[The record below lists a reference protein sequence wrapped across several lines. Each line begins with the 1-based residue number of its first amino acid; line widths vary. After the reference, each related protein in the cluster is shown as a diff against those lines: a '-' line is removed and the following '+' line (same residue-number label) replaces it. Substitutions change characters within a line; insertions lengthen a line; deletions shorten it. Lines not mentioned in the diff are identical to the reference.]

1 MNREFIK
8 NRIENKRYVEFKS
21 LSICKINDF
30 YDRMVEKD
38 MYQVHCSNPR
48 CLQEKES
55 NSKKIPFSMLYAD
68 IEQAINKFV
77 ELRKKIR

>member
-1 MNREFIK
+1 MSRQFIK
-8 NRIENKRYVEFKS
+8 DRIENKRYVEFKS

-30 YDRMVEKD
+30 YDRMIQKD

-48 CLQEKES
+48 CLQQKGS
-55 NSKKIPFSMLYAD
+55 TSKKIPFSMLYED
-68 IEQAINKFV
+68 IEQAINKFI